1 MDPNVVNLIA
11 VLGSATTTIGVVIAL
26 YVRLDT
32 KIDNVKSDLDTKIDS
47 VKSDLEAKLDTK
59 VDRVH
64 EQLDTK
70 IDGIHAKL
78 DTKIDG
84 VARDVVEVKVAV
96 ARIEGYLEAGGSFTR
111 ARPASPRGETT
122 DAPTEYRRTG

>member
-11 VLGSATTTIGVVIAL
+11 VLGSATTTIGVVVAL

-32 KIDNVKSDLDTKIDS
+32 KIDNA
-47 VKSDLEAKLDTK
+47 KSDLEAKLDTK
-59 VDRVH
+59 
-64 EQLDTK
+64 
-70 IDGIHAKL
+70 IDGVYEKL

-111 ARPASPRGETT
+111 AHHASPQGET
-122 DAPTEYRRTG
+122 AEVPTEYRRTG

>member
-11 VLGSATTTIGVVIAL
+11 VLGSATTTIGVMIAL

-32 KIDNVKSDLDTKIDS
+32 KIDNAKSDLDTKIDS
-47 VKSDLEAKLDTK
+47 VKSD
-59 VDRVH
+59 
-64 EQLDTK
+64 
-70 IDGIHAKL
+70 L

-111 ARPASPRGETT
+111 AHHASRQGE
-122 DAPTEYRRTG
+122 AAEVSTEYRRTG